1 MPYHFY
7 LCGVEMPVLPAKFS
21 QKVKSKNTTENLLDG
36 RTINIAK
43 SPGLTDVPVPLVFPM
58 LGGAH
63 APDYYLEKLKNFT
76 TKKKPT
82 QAILTR
88 TAPDGKLMYDT
99 NIKVLIE
106 DYNIVEDG
114 KEGLDVQVDV
124 SLREYVDYGTQTF
137 DVKTVTVG
145 GVKQKIAK
153 ITKERETTN
162 KPTAKTH
169 TIKNGETL
177 WSIAALYL
185 GSSSRFKDLVNAN
198 KDKITN
204 PNNVPA
210 GTVLTI
216 PG

>member
-1 MPYHFY
+1 MPYHFR
-7 LCGVEMPVLPAKFS
+7 LCGVEMPVLPTKIT
-21 QKVKSKNTTENLLDG
+21 QKIKNKNKTIDLLNG
-36 RTINIAK
+36 QTINIPK
-43 SPGLTDVPVPLVFPM
+43 HQGLTDISVPLVFPM
-58 LGGAH
+58 IGGSQ
-63 APDYYLEKLKNFT
+63 APDYYLGKLEYFK

-82 QAILTR
+82 QMIMTR
-88 TAPDGKLMYDT
+88 TTPDGKLLFDT
-99 NIKVLIE
+99 NIKVTVE
-106 DYNIVEDG
+106 DYTVTEAGPD
-114 KEGLDVQVDV
+114 LDVAVDV
-124 SLREYVDYGTQTF
+124 SLRQYVDYGTQTI
-137 DVKTVTVG
+137 DIKKVTTG
-145 GVKQKIAK
+145 GVTQTVVK
-153 ITKERETTN
+153 ITKERETHN

-216 PG
+216 PE

>member
-7 LCGVEMPVLPAKFS
+7 LCGVEFPVLPAKFVK
-21 QKVKSKNTTENLLDG
+21 KVKNKNKTIDLLNG
-36 RTINIAK
+36 QTINIPKA
-43 SPGLTDVPVPLVFPM
+43 PGLTDVPVPLSLPM
-58 LGGAH
+58 IGGAH
-63 APDYYLEKLKNFT
+63 TPDYYLDKLETFKL
-76 TKKKPT
+76 KKKPT

-88 TAPDGKLMYDT
+88 TTPDGKLLYDT
-99 NIKVLIE
+99 NIKVTIE
-106 DYNIVEDG
+106 DYTETEAGPD
-114 KEGLDVQVDV
+114 LDVQVDV
-124 SLREYVDYGTQTF
+124 SLRKYVDYGTQTI
-137 DVKTVTVG
+137 DVKKVTTG
-145 GVKQKIAK
+145 GVTQKVVK
-153 ITKERETTN
+153 ITKERETHN
-162 KPTAKTH
+162 RPTAKTH

-216 PG
+216 PE